1 MTSATSTASA
11 VDQFFNTMGR
21 YETLAP
27 AETIELSRKVQSWQQ
42 HPNGVDNC
50 PPIIKRIG
58 IAARNKLVRHNL
70 RLVVKI
76 WSDNY
81 STRVLPNSPNQADIL
96 QMGAKDLVRA
106 AEKYDGATGYT
117 FSTYACNWIHKGMK
131 DYLGSEERL
140 VRMPTNNYFLV
151 KAAMLMQVNREAD
164 GLPEYSMDELIE
176 EMSKTRRAKNLPTPK
191 QMGEWIQA
199 YRETNARSFS
209 EQVGEDSELGDLVAM
224 TNTNEAQ
231 SDELL
236 EETRKAMAYL
246 TQFER
251 KVIEAR
257 FFRPRSSVG
266 HKYVSRVLR
275 STEAEVRDAEARAF
289 KRIKLMVAR

>member
-1 MTSATSTASA
+1 MTTATASISA

-21 YETLAP
+21 YELLTS
-27 AETIELSRKVQSWQQ
+27 AETIELSRKVQAWQQ
-42 HPNGVDNC
+42 HPSGVDNC
-50 PPIIKRIG
+50 SPIIKRIG
-58 IAARNKLVRHNL
+58 LAARNKLVRHNL

-76 WSDNY
+76 WNDSY
-81 STRVLPNSPNQADIL
+81 STRVLANSPNHADIL

-106 AEKYDGATGYT
+106 AEKYDATTGNT
-117 FSTYACNWIHKGMK
+117 FSTYACNWIHNGMK

-140 VRMPTNNYFLV
+140 VRMPSQNYFLV
-151 KAAMLMQVNREAD
+151 KAAMLIQVNRVASD
-164 GLPEYSMDELIE
+164 LPEYSMEELIE
-176 EMSKTRRAKNLPTPK
+176 EMAKTRRNLPKPE
-191 QMGEWIQA
+191 QMAEWIHS

-209 EQVGEDSELGDLVAM
+209 EQVGEDSELGDLVAA
-224 TNTNEAQ
+224 TNTNNDA

-236 EETRKAMAYL
+236 EGTRKAMAYL

-251 KVIEAR
+251 KVLETR

-289 KRIKLMVAR
+289 KRIKLMVAG